1 MRIDI
6 SQSLKAAK
14 TEADFHTSG
23 VAGIL
28 LQADI
33 FPQFNISKQN
43 PNAPRQGTKKSRGY
57 PQLYGKR
64 IKKLSRKTICETC
77 GAIRQE

>member
-23 VAGIL
+23 SAGIL

-43 PNAPRQGTKKSRGY
+43 PNAPRKGNKKSRG
-57 PQLYGKR
+57 
-64 IKKLSRKTICETC
+64 LSPLGYIERKVSQYYICTRAFYAE
-77 GAIRQE
+77 Q

>member
-43 PNAPRQGTKKSRGY
+43 PNAPRKGNKKSRALSPLGY
-57 PQLYGKR
+57 
-64 IKKLSRKTICETC
+64 IERKVSQYYISTRAFYAE
-77 GAIRQE
+77 Q

>member
-23 VAGIL
+23 SAGIL

-33 FPQFNISKQN
+33 FPNLTSRSKT
-43 PNAPRQGTKKSRGY
+43 PMRREKE
-57 PQLYGKR
+57 
-64 IKKLSRKTICETC
+64 IKKAAATRSFMVK
-77 GAIRQE
+77 G

>member
-1 MRIDI
+1 MKIDI

-23 VAGIL
+23 SAGIL

-43 PNAPRQGTKKSRGY
+43 PKLREKE
-57 PQLYGKR
+57 
-64 IKKLSRKTICETC
+64 IKKAAPYRLW
-77 GAIRQE
+77 AISSAK

>member
-23 VAGIL
+23 SAGIL

-43 PNAPRQGTKKSRGY
+43 PNAPRKGN
-57 PQLYGKR
+57 
-64 IKKLSRKTICETC
+64 
-77 GAIRQE
+77 

>member
-43 PNAPRQGTKKSRGY
+43 PKLREKE
-57 PQLYGKR
+57 
-64 IKKLSRKTICETC
+64 IKKAAATRSFMVK
-77 GAIRQE
+77 G

>member
-23 VAGIL
+23 SAGIL

-33 FPQFNISKQN
+33 FPKFNW
-43 PNAPRQGTKKSRGY
+43 AG
-57 PQLYGKR
+57 
-64 IKKLSRKTICETC
+64 
-77 GAIRQE
+77 

>member
-1 MRIDI
+1 MKIDI

-23 VAGIL
+23 SAGIL

-43 PNAPRQGTKKSRGY
+43 PKAPRKGNKKKPRL
-57 PQLYGKR
+57 PAALW
-64 IKKLSRKTICETC
+64 
-77 GAIRQE
+77 